1 MLRAARARFAL
12 TLARAKI
19 YSNTGALPQPP
30 SGEPRSPEPLCA
42 AGYVRAISVFPKK
55 QLSYKSFFIFPLDA
69 IHTCPPC
76 PQVSSALRSSFVVF
90 ICLLRSDCLVQGKC
104 HYLFI
109 WIHRKYI
116 LSIIKPTQLTYLKWR
131 KLCTCSDEIY

>member
-55 QLSYKSFFIFPLDA
+55 QLSYKSFFISPLDA
-69 IHTCPPC
+69 IHTCPHWRYIEN
-76 PQVSSALRSSFVVF
+76 LLKDLGF
-90 ICLLRSDCLVQGKC
+90 I
-104 HYLFI
+104 
-109 WIHRKYI
+109 
-116 LSIIKPTQLTYLKWR
+116 
-131 KLCTCSDEIY
+131 EE